1 MKKKK
6 HLRNIYAMEN
16 INKTV
21 YIIDP
26 YDKFTL
32 DKIVSVFKINN
43 RWWAIKEVPLK
54 WGIPQLTKIEDDE
67 YTYYHIYETIDEARE
82 YVKQIKRYEGL
93 KI

>member
-1 MKKKK
+1 
-6 HLRNIYAMEN
+6 LRNIYAMEN

-54 WGIPQLTKIEDDE
+54 WGIP
-67 YTYYHIYETIDEARE
+67 
-82 YVKQIKRYEGL
+82 
-93 KI
+93 